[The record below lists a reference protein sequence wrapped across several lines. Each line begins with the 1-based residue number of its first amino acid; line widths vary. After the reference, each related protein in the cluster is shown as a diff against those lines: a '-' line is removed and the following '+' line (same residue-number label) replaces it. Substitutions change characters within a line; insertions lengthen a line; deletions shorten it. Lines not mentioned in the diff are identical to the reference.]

1 MRLRRTFVRL
11 PWVGL
16 LLALLLPGSVDF
28 HPVEEGHDL
37 LASHAEEVYFPAAA
51 HPDQP
56 LHMEPA
62 HPVQRPHCPACLHQQ
77 QIRGMDLG
85 AAVRILPPVPRAA
98 AAYESCVDAACA
110 SRRPSG
116 ARAPPSLS

>member
-1 MRLRRTFVRL
+1 MRLRRTFARF

-16 LLALLLPGSVDF
+16 LLALLVPGAVDF
-28 HPVEEGHDL
+28 HAAEEAHDL
-37 LASHAEEVYFPAAA
+37 LPSLGGGVYFPEAA

-56 LHMEPA
+56 LHLERA
-62 HPVQRPHCPACLHQQ
+62 DPVQRPHCPACLLHLQV
-77 QIRGMDLG
+77 RGMDLR
-85 AAVRILPPVPRAA
+85 AAVRIAPPMGRTAVTRAA
-98 AAYESCVDAACA
+98 DASAASA